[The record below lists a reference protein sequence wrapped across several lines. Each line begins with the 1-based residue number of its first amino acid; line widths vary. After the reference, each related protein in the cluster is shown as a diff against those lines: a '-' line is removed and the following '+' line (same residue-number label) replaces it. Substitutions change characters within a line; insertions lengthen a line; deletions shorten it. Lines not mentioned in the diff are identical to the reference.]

1 LNKGQFCIDN
11 LLENTFVYTRTL
23 IQHAIVD
30 GSFFFMRRG
39 ERESIH
45 SFIHL
50 SMIRLHKIIISMLK
64 KDAWKV

>member
-1 LNKGQFCIDN
+1 
-11 LLENTFVYTRTL
+11 
-23 IQHAIVD
+23 
-30 GSFFFMRRG
+30 MRRG
-39 ERESIH
+39 EREYILMKNFRAEEPEPEPIH